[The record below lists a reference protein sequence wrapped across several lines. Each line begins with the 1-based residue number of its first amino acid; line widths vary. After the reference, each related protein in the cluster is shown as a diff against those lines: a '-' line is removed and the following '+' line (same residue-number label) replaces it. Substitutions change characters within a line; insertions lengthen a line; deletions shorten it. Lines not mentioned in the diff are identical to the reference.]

1 MTEHNEEEVDVQTWG
16 LDEEIDLF
24 YNANMVANETIANIE
39 AMDAMTKQ
47 QKQIKQRIM
56 ERCMYMLDK
65 STEYFVEM
73 IAQLEVV
80 KDESAE

>member
-73 IAQLEVV
+73 LAQLDVI
-80 KDESAE
+80 KDETE

>member
-1 MTEHNEEEVDVQTWG
+1 MFDDNEQEPEVQEWG
-16 LDEEIDLF
+16 LDDEIDLF
-24 YNANMVANETIANIE
+24 YNANMVANETLGNLE

-47 QKQIKQRIM
+47 QKQVKQRIM
-56 ERCMYMLDK
+56 DRCMYMLDK

-73 IAQLEVV
+73 LAQLEVI